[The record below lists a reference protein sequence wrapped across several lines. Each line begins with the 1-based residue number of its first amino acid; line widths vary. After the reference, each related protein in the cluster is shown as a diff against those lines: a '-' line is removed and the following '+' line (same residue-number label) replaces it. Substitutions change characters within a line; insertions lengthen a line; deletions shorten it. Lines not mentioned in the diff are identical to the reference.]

1 MALLIVLVKYLHGH
15 NLHNLHVV
23 INHSKGFLSLFCL
36 GRERVGTLFQL
47 TFILMHVFSLDKTF
61 HLVLKSARVRTQP
74 HGLRLFIA
82 HRGPHQSSLA
92 NIQIHFSSLDLFLCV
107 CVSVCRWTALS
118 QDCGDVLKNWSERT
132 CKSVRR

>member
-36 GRERVGTLFQL
+36 GRERVGTLFRL
-47 TFILMHVFSLDKTF
+47 TFILMRVFSLDKTF

-74 HGLRLFIA
+74 RGPRLFIV
-82 HRGPHQSSLA
+82 HRGPRQSSLA
-92 NIQIHFSSLDLFLCV
+92 NIQIHFGSLDLLFV
-107 CVSVCRWTALS
+107 CVFVCLSADGRLFLKTA
-118 QDCGDVLKNWSERT
+118 VMY
-132 CKSVRR
+132 

>member
-23 INHSKGFLSLFCL
+23 INHSKGSFSLFCL
-36 GRERVGTLFQL
+36 GRERVGTLFRL
-47 TFILMHVFSLDKTF
+47 TFILMRVFSLDKTF

-82 HRGPHQSSLA
+82 HCGPHQSSLV
-92 NIQIHFSSLDLFLCV
+92 NIQIYFSSLDLFFSCV
-107 CVSVCRWTALS
+107 CVCRWTALS
-118 QDCGDVLKNWSERT
+118 QDCGDVLKKQSERT